1 MSITAE
7 HIRLTVSDYL
17 SAHPEDE
24 AHLAL
29 LLTLLEE
36 VPDVTSRSEF
46 RGHVTAGA
54 VLVDEEG
61 RVLHIHH
68 NALDKWLLPGGHVE
82 AEDSTLAGAAL
93 RELVEE
99 AGLDGAAI
107 ALAGG
112 APLHIDVHAIPAND
126 AKGEP
131 AHFHADFRFAF
142 RLDRGADVKLQE
154 EEVSEYA
161 WRPVEDIVDETLRGR
176 VAASL
181 AGV

>member
-1 MSITAE
+1 MTISTE
-7 HIRLTVSDYL
+7 HIRRTVADYL
-17 SAHPEDE
+17 SAHPDDE
-24 AHLAL
+24 PNLSP
-29 LLTLLEE
+29 LLTLLDEA
-36 VPDVTSRSEF
+36 PDVTDRKEF

-68 NALDKWLLPGGHVE
+68 NALNKWLLPGGHAE
-82 AEDSTLAGAAL
+82 AEDSTLSGVAL

-107 ALAGG
+107 ALMSA
-112 APLHIDVHAIPAND
+112 APLHIDVHEIPASD

-142 RLDRGADVKLQE
+142 RLDRSADVQLQE
-154 EEVSEYA
+154 EEVSAYA
-161 WRPVEDIVDETLRGR
+161 WRPAEDIADETLRGR
-176 VAASL
+176 VTATLAA
-181 AGV
+181 V

>member
-1 MSITAE
+1 MSIAAA
-7 HIRLTVSDYL
+7 HIRSTVDAYL
-17 SAHPEDE
+17 GAHPEDR
-24 AHLAL
+24 AHLTL

-54 VLVDEEG
+54 VLVDEQG

-68 NALDKWLLPGGHVE
+68 NALGKWLLPGGHAE
-82 AEDSTLAGAAL
+82 TEDSTLAGAAL
-93 RELVEE
+93 RELLEE
-99 AGLDGAAI
+99 TGIDGGAI
-107 ALAGG
+107 ALSGA
-112 APLHIDVHAIPAND
+112 APLHIDVHPIPASE

-131 AHFHADFRFAF
+131 AHFHADFRFGF
-142 RLDRGADVKLQE
+142 RLDRAGDVTLQE
-154 EEVSEYA
+154 EEVSAYA
-161 WRPVEDIVDETLRGR
+161 WLPVEDIADETLRGR